1 MKINRYPQL
10 SSNNKIASSN
20 EKPLMKLK
28 AGEIFKGQIIDIKQG
43 KLTLLLETTGTVE
56 AKLQNNLY
64 ELKIGQSL
72 YFRVQS
78 LTNEQIL
85 IEILSENWTD
95 PKSNIILEALEAANL
110 SPTEENYKMV
120 ESLLDRQLPI
130 DKDNLHT
137 ITQLLKTSEKL
148 NLDKLLL
155 LMNNEILINEKHKSI
170 RWLHRA

>member
-1 MKINRYPQL
+1 M
-10 SSNNKIASSN
+10 
-20 EKPLMKLK
+20 
-28 AGEIFKGQIIDIKQG
+28 
-43 KLTLLLETTGTVE
+43 E

-120 ESLLDRQLPI
+120 ESL
-130 DKDNLHT
+130 
-137 ITQLLKTSEKL
+137 
-148 NLDKLLL
+148 
-155 LMNNEILINEKHKSI
+155 
-170 RWLHRA
+170 